1 MPDRIQTEFGPVDI
15 PSVEE
20 LRAIGRE
27 RLLNY
32 FLFCEEKPPDDLDSL
47 ARAAHELLVR
57 EAPEEAAK
65 WDEALK
71 RGKWIPMEDV
81 ARELGI
87 DLDTESADGSAA

>member
-1 MPDRIQTEFGPVDI
+1 MPDRIQTDFGPMDI

-27 RLLNY
+27 RLMTY
-32 FLFCEEKPPDDLDSL
+32 FLGYDVTPPDDLDEM

-71 RGKWIPMEDV
+71 HGKWIPIEDV
-81 ARELGI
+81 ARELGL
-87 DLDTESADGSAA
+87 DVDTESPDESAA